1 MNVSRWQL
9 NVSASTFVDWQKV
22 RVQEHAN
29 EIPSGCMPRT
39 LEIILRHDAVRYNL
53 DVAEY

>member
-1 MNVSRWQL
+1 MNVNRWQL
-9 NVSASTFVDWQKV
+9 NVSASSFVDWQKV

-39 LEIILRHDAVRYNL
+39 LEIILRHDAVCIL
-53 DVAEY
+53 AKGK